1 MRIRFSVHTGVHH
14 ARVVHSSGSE
24 LLDRESLALV
34 ERAQPLPPPAAELAG
49 AEIAIVVPIRYNIR

>member
-1 MRIRFSVHTGVHH
+1 
-14 ARVVHSSGSE
+14 VHSSGSE

-34 ERAQPLPPPAAELAG
+34 ERAQPLPRPPAELTG